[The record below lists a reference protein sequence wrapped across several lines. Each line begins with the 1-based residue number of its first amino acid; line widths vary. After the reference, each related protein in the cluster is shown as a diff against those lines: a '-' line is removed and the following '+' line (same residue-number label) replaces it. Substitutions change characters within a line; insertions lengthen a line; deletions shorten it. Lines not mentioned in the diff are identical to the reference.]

1 MPLVMVVLSV
11 VVDMSPDVGLM
22 LLEGGAVDGDE
33 VCRRRRRRRGGHR
46 VGGVHPSADSQTDL
60 EGVQLCHNAEFEVLL
75 LLLALLLAR
84 SSPEIAP
91 PRSESEERG
100 NMPAAA
106 ALTPLARSFLPRVLS
121 LLLCC
126 VSLPRTHSH

>member
-1 MPLVMVVLSV
+1 MGMKSAAAAAAVA
-11 VVDMSPDVGLM
+11 VGTAL
-22 LLEGGAVDGDE
+22 AV
-33 VCRRRRRRRGGHR
+33 CILQLTRR
-46 VGGVHPSADSQTDL
+46 PTDL

>member
-1 MPLVMVVLSV
+1 MGMKSAAAAAVAVGTALAVCILQLTRRPTWKEFSCATMQNSKSCSSS
-11 VVDMSPDVGLM
+11 SPYF
-22 LLEGGAVDGDE
+22 
-33 VCRRRRRRRGGHR
+33 
-46 VGGVHPSADSQTDL
+46 S
-60 EGVQLCHNAEFEVLL
+60 
-75 LLLALLLAR
+75 LAR

-121 LLLCC
+121 L